1 MHIVLVHKHQQTHI
15 KTHTHTHIVLKA
27 CGLVERGQ
35 CCQMRSQA
43 VGRSQFLLAN
53 KKDDSQSVDC
63 VMPAGVTNEVNA
75 VL

>member
-1 MHIVLVHKHQQTHI
+1 
-15 KTHTHTHIVLKA
+15 
-27 CGLVERGQ
+27 
-35 CCQMRSQA
+35 MRSQA

>member
-1 MHIVLVHKHQQTHI
+1 
-15 KTHTHTHIVLKA
+15 
-27 CGLVERGQ
+27 
-35 CCQMRSQA
+35 MRSQA
-43 VGRSQFLLAN
+43 VGRSQFLLAI